1 MTRLQRFIITW
12 FGLWATCMSPQA
24 SESSTSEL
32 GLRQPP
38 SQVAEQVEILLDSAW
53 VYINQGNSRALHW
66 VHQSLHL
73 AREQGYFKGEA
84 QALEMEGLYYELVE
98 NNMEEASIRYFEAV
112 KICQEHQLDYLAEIY
127 HIIGVMFHVNDHYEK
142 AEEYYTLALEVMH
155 PDMHQELQKKCFIN
169 LGSLHSVREDFDQA
183 AYYFHKSLTI
193 DSSPSFDFDTYAN
206 LGNLYI
212 RKNQPEL
219 ALPYMEKATEIHP
232 ENVDSERN
240 LRFLIDAKTRLKD
253 TSGMGGIIDRAKS
266 WLEKETKLREKSL
279 MLRYLSD
286 YFKEINVIVP
296 VPLHPKKE
304 KKRGFNQSEWIA
316 RGISA
321 GMHKPVSEANLF
333 RKIFTSTQTRKNR
346 FERWQNVD
354 GIVGV
359 KNPEEFENQ
368 HILLVDDVVTTG
380 STLEACAYELL
391 KVPGVKV
398 SIATLAFAD
407 F

>member
-1 MTRLQRFIITW
+1 MKKLPFYLDELLCLFFPPLCITCDSRLNSQEEHICWQCWSDLPLSHFDHVAKNKVAQLFWGRVMIERATSFYQYRKGSRYQKLIHFIKYK
-12 FGLWATCMSPQA
+12 GLK
-24 SESSTSEL
+24 EL
-32 GLRQPP
+32 GL
-38 SQVAEQVEILLDSAW
+38 LTGKKFGTL
-53 VYINQGNSRALHW
+53 
-66 VHQSLHL
+66 
-73 AREQGYFKGEA
+73 
-84 QALEMEGLYYELVE
+84 
-98 NNMEEASIRYFEAV
+98 
-112 KICQEHQLDYLAEIY
+112 LAE
-127 HIIGVMFHVNDHYEK
+127 
-142 AEEYYTLALEVMH
+142 
-155 PDMHQELQKKCFIN
+155 
-169 LGSLHSVREDFDQA
+169 
-183 AYYFHKSLTI
+183 
-193 DSSPSFDFDTYAN
+193 
-206 LGNLYI
+206 
-212 RKNQPEL
+212 
-219 ALPYMEKATEIHP
+219 
-232 ENVDSERN
+232 
-240 LRFLIDAKTRLKD
+240 
-253 TSGMGGIIDRAKS
+253 
-266 WLEKETKLREKSL
+266 
-279 MLRYLSD
+279 SD

-354 GIVGV
+354 GIFGV